1 MNNIEKIKSNKE
13 IMIDDDKKLFENPIS
28 ISNYIDLLNQVL
40 KKMRVKLIGEVTQL
54 KFHIPSGHVYFT
66 LKDKD
71 NGSIINCVIWKSV
84 YQMCGVK
91 LKEGMEVVIL
101 GSADIYPVRGSLTF
115 KAETVELVGEGALKK
130 AYDELK
136 KKLSEEGIF
145 DLEKKR
151 PIPEYP
157 QKIGVITSIHGG
169 TVIHDFTSN
178 LGKFGFKIKAMN
190 SKVEGQEAVKELI
203 NCIRSFKKKD
213 IDVLVIIRGGGS
225 LESLMAFD
233 NEMLVREISSFPVPV
248 IAGIGH
254 HKDVTLSSLAADAME
269 STPTATAH
277 ILNKSWERAIYKV
290 DRFQSQI
297 LQSYSNDLIKG
308 NKTINRSTD
317 KIMQFFRSIFDD
329 YKKIEEKIKR
339 NVFRM
344 KDLIIQERRNIDNFN
359 SSLIRGFLF
368 LKDKTDKNISEL
380 EKTVNHNSPERQ
392 LKLGYSIARFNGS
405 ILRSVKELNLGDNIT
420 VDLLDG
426 SIDSEVKNK
435 KDKK

>member
-1 MNNIEKIKSNKE
+1 
-13 IMIDDDKKLFENPIS
+13 MINSDEELFEDPITV
-28 ISNYIDLLNQVL
+28 SNYINLLNQVL

-66 LKDKD
+66 LKDKEK
-71 NGSIINCVIWKSV
+71 GSIISCVIWKSI

-91 LKEGMEVVIL
+91 LREGMEIIVS

-115 KAETVELVGEGALKK
+115 KAETIELVGEGALKR

-145 DLEKKR
+145 DQEKKR
-151 PIPEYP
+151 SIPDYP

-190 SKVEGQEAVKELI
+190 SKVEGQEAVRELI
-203 NCIRSFKKKD
+203 NCIKSFRKQD

-254 HKDVTLSSLAADAME
+254 HKDVTLASLASDAME

-277 ILNKSWERAIYKV
+277 ILNRSWEKAIYKV
-290 DRFQSQI
+290 DKYQNQLF
-297 LQSYSNDLIKG
+297 QSYSNDLLKN
-308 NKTINRSTD
+308 NKTIDRLTD
-317 KIMQFFRSIFDD
+317 RTVVFFKTILND

-339 NVFRM
+339 NIFRM
-344 KDLIIQERRNIDNFN
+344 KDLIIQEKRNISNAG
-359 SSLIRGFLF
+359 SSLVRGFLF

-380 EKTVNHNSPERQ
+380 EKTIKHNSPERQ

-405 ILRSVKELNLGDNIT
+405 VLRSVKQINSGDNLTI
-420 VDLLDG
+420 DLLDG

-435 KDKK
+435 KDKL